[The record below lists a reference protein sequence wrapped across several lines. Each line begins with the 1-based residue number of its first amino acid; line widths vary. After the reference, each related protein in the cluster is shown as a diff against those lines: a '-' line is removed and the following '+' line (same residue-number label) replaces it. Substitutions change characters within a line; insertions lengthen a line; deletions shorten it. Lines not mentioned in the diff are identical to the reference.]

1 VNEQEQERFE
11 AELRR
16 TSPAPLPKK
25 FLARLRDAN
34 PGTHAEQQTS
44 FRPATEWTHWW
55 RLVRWLAPAL
65 AAVAVAFLIGR
76 GHFSSEGRP
85 ANKPLVAA
93 TGMKADDVQ
102 VDHELV
108 SSFDV
113 VATLPGGQPVRFHCR
128 KWQDQLL
135 VTDKSS
141 GVEIQQNSP
150 RIEVMPVRFE
160 TY

>member
-1 VNEQEQERFE
+1 LNEQEQERFE

-16 TSPAPLPKK
+16 TP
-25 FLARLRDAN
+25 LARVPIPFMARLLVAKPASEPSQRPRLHST
-34 PGTHAEQQTS
+34 PG
-44 FRPATEWTHWW
+44 WTPWW
-55 RLVRWLAPAL
+55 RLGRWLAPAL
-65 AAVAVAFLIGR
+65 AAVAVALYIGR
-76 GHFSSEGRP
+76 GKFGSEGSP
-85 ANKPLVAA
+85 KNKPLVAA
-93 TGMKADDVQ
+93 TGLKADDVQ

-113 VATLPGGQPVRFHCR
+113 VATLPSGEPVRFHCR
-128 KWQDQLL
+128 QWKEQLV